1 MVMKFQAFLAL
12 AVGMGL
18 SACANSV
25 MLDVPNGIDF
35 PTGPIK
41 YSYEKIG
48 LYSYMLKVRTERAFD
63 EPRASVVLRM
73 DSFANRYATTICPLG
88 FSFND
93 NSDPPGG
100 LTDRLLQNSKT
111 YAFNCF

>member
-1 MVMKFQAFLAL
+1 MRIQALLAL
-12 AVGMGL
+12 ALGAGL

-25 MLDVPNGIDF
+25 LIDIPDGINA

-41 YSYEKIG
+41 YSHEKIG
-48 LYSYMLKVRTERAFD
+48 LYSHYLKIHTKREFD

-73 DSFANRYATTICPLG
+73 DSFANRYASTICPYG
-88 FSFND
+88 FDFND

-100 LTDRLLQNSKT
+100 LTDRLLQTQKNYSFT
-111 YAFNCF
+111 CF

>member
-1 MVMKFQAFLAL
+1 MRFQVFLAL
-12 AVGMGL
+12 AVAAGL

-25 MLDVPNGIDF
+25 TLDIPNGIDF

-41 YSYEKIG
+41 YSYENIG
-48 LYSYMLKVRTERAFD
+48 LYSHLLKVRTERAFD
-63 EPRASVVLRM
+63 EPRTAVVLRM

-93 NSDPPGG
+93 NADPAGG
-100 LTDRLLQNSKT
+100 LTDRLLQTSKT
-111 YAFNCF
+111 YSFNCF